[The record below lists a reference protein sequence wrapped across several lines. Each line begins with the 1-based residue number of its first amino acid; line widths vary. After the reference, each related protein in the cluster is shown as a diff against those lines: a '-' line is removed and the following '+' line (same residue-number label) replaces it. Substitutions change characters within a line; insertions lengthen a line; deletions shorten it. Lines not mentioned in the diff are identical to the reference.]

1 MNYNP
6 KVFIYRKSIRP
17 DTMSKVN
24 GAKVAIETCLNVKKG
39 ERVLILTDVS
49 KAAIAESL
57 FQAAQDVGAN
67 AILMKIPDVAKD
79 GQEPPAPVGKLM
91 KDMDVIVITTEMS
104 MSHTGARRR
113 ASKAGTRIATMPGI
127 TEHMLNEGGM
137 TADFKDILKTTRRV
151 ARKLRKGSKL
161 VIKTELGT
169 DLQMDIKGRSWVTE
183 DTGICH
189 KKGDF
194 TNLPAGEMFIAP
206 LEGSAN
212 GVIMVDGSFNDP
224 LLNPVKVNVKDGYAT
239 RIVGAHDVV
248 KELNKGGKTGR
259 NIGKIGIGLNPEAKI
274 IGKILE
280 DTKVLGTVNIGF
292 GDNYMFGGR
301 VKSSVHIVGLIKN
314 PTVVIDNVIIMKEGE
329 LKI

>member
-1 MNYNP
+1 
-6 KVFIYRKSIRP
+6 
-17 DTMSKVN
+17 MSKVN

-39 ERVLILTDVS
+39 ERVLILTDTS
-49 KAAIAESL
+49 KEAIAETIY
-57 FQAAQDVGAN
+57 QAAVEAGAM
-67 AILMKIPDVAKD
+67 AVLTKIPEITQD
-79 GQEPPAPVGKLM
+79 GQEPPMPVAKM
-91 KDMDVIVITTEMS
+91 MRDMDVIVITTEMS
-104 MSHTGARRR
+104 MSHTAARRR
-113 ASKAGTRIATMPGI
+113 ASKAGARIATMPGI

-137 TADFKDILKTTRRV
+137 TADFKEILKVTRRV
-151 ARKLRKGSKL
+151 ARKLRKGNKL

-169 DLQMDIKGRSWVTE
+169 DITMDIKGRSWVTE
-183 DTGICH
+183 DTGICN

-194 TNLPAGEMFIAP
+194 TNLPAGEMFISP
-206 LEGSAN
+206 LEGSAK

-259 NIGKIGIGLNPEAKI
+259 NIAKVGIGLNPEAKI

-292 GDNYMFGGR
+292 GDNSMFGGR
-301 VKSSVHIVGLIKN
+301 VKSKVHMAGIIKN
-314 PTVVIDNVIIMKEGE
+314 PTLVIDNVIVIKDGE
-329 LKI
+329 LKV

>member
-1 MNYNP
+1 
-6 KVFIYRKSIRP
+6 
-17 DTMSKVN
+17 MSKVN

-57 FQAAQDVGAN
+57 FQAAQDVGADT
-67 AILMKIPDVAKD
+67 ILMKIPDITRD
-79 GQEPPAPVGKLM
+79 SQEPPAPVGKLM

-113 ASKAGTRIATMPGI
+113 ASKAGVRIATMPGI

-137 TADFKDILKTTRRV
+137 TADFKEILKTTRRMG
-151 ARKLRKGSKL
+151 RKLRKGNKM

-169 DLQMDIKGRSWVTE
+169 DLHMNIKGRSWVTE

-189 KKGDF
+189 KRGDF
-194 TNLPAGEMFIAP
+194 TNLPAGEMFISP

-259 NIGKIGIGLNPEAKI
+259 NIAKMGIGLNPKAKI

-292 GDNYMFGGR
+292 GDNSMFGGR
-301 VKSSVHIVGLIKN
+301 VKSSVHLVGLIKN
-314 PTVVIDNVIIMKEGE
+314 PTVVIDNVIIMKDGE